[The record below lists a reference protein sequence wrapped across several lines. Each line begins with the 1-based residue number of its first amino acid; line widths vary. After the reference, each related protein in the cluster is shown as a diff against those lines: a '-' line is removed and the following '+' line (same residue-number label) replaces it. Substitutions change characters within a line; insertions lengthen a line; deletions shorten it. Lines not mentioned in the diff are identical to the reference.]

1 MLAQNPQNRRW
12 LSGSISLGRVAT
24 RIWSRQNE
32 TYWWP
37 RRKGTLHAG
46 LSYVWGSEREPTAS
60 GHCRN
65 YGNISDEVNVND
77 GSTTND
83 TTDQTGKPRQYLS
96 DNDANATKVD
106 LQDERELEWRGEEGS
121 GTSLNEFSYSDR
133 LSEWEANKRPSPG
146 ELQGNDDLG
155 EPADSHTS
163 EIGSE
168 DFFPPEYTDTDMEHA
183 NYDAHTGV
191 SYRENQDTLNLSQ
204 QIDVYDNSL
213 SQNSFCREDRPVSRT
228 IYVLGTGPIGQ
239 FIAYSLAGL
248 DSPPPITLLMHR
260 PLLLQQWHH
269 TGQAIRVLKDEIIR
283 EQTGFDVELSASFNI
298 PGPESEF
305 NPAAHRFGYSEDVI
319 DNLIITT
326 NGAKTVAALASIR
339 HRLRPHS
346 TICFVQHGAG
356 VIEDVN
362 THIFPDTHDR
372 PHYMLGNLS
381 HGLFAT
387 GHLWT
392 VAHTTQ
398 GELKL
403 SIPQSETNPPADDLF
418 SKGADRKLIQSWAPS
433 SRYMLMT
440 LSRSPQLAATGL
452 NYSDFMKFHLEFIA
466 VNSVIGPLS
475 VIFDCSNDQLLY
487 NFQASQTIKSLL
499 REISEVL
506 IKLPELQTVPKI
518 STRFGKRRLESMVLS
533 VLARTGKNVTSMLQ
547 NVRSGMKTDIDFYN
561 GYLARRAKE
570 LGITFTS
577 NELVIS
583 MVKAKQAIKS
593 KEMNSYIPVVDR
605 R

>member
-1 MLAQNPQNRRW
+1 M
-12 LSGSISLGRVAT
+12 
-24 RIWSRQNE
+24 
-32 TYWWP
+32 
-37 RRKGTLHAG
+37 
-46 LSYVWGSEREPTAS
+46 
-60 GHCRN
+60 
-65 YGNISDEVNVND
+65 
-77 GSTTND
+77 
-83 TTDQTGKPRQYLS
+83 GKPRQHMS
-96 DNDANATKVD
+96 DNHANATNVD
-106 LQDERELEWRGEEGS
+106 HHSERELEWHSEEEKGV
-121 GTSLNEFSYSDR
+121 SLNEFPYSDR
-133 LSEWEANKRPSPG
+133 YWEWEANKRLSPG
-146 ELQGNDDLG
+146 ELHGSDDLG
-155 EPADSHTS
+155 EPAGSYTS

-168 DFFPPEYTDTDMEHA
+168 DFFAPEYTDTDMEHA
-183 NYDAHTGV
+183 NYDPHAGV
-191 SYRENQDTLNLSQ
+191 SYKENQDSLESSQ
-204 QIDVYDNSL
+204 QIDISDKSPFQDSSY
-213 SQNSFCREDRPVSRT
+213 REDRPVSRT
-228 IYVLGTGPIGQ
+228 IYVLGTGPVGQ
-239 FIAYSLAGL
+239 FIAYNLAAM

-283 EQTGFDVELSASFNI
+283 EQSGFDVELSASFNI

-305 NPAAHRFGYSEDVI
+305 NPAAHRFGYSEE
-319 DNLIITT
+319 
-326 NGAKTVAALASIR
+326 
-339 HRLRPHS
+339 
-346 TICFVQHGAG
+346 HGAG

-362 THIFPDTHDR
+362 RHIFPDTQDR

-387 GHLWT
+387 GHPWT

-403 SIPQSETNPPADDLF
+403 SIPESDTNAPADDLLPK
-418 SKGADRKLIQSWAPS
+418 SADRKLTQSWASS

-506 IKLPELQTVPKI
+506 IKLPELNTVPKI